1 MFGLIKDLSGMLNQ
15 LSLNTLT
22 FQLVDHYPEV
32 LYELTSWIK
41 KSKKRTN
48 QHQKHRYKMF
58 LWCHVRHINP
68 LKENPERIK
77 KKKDSKIVEKI
88 DYDRTEFS
96 VQEED
101 FSKI

>member
-1 MFGLIKDLSGMLNQ
+1 
-15 LSLNTLT
+15 
-22 FQLVDHYPEV
+22 
-32 LYELTSWIK
+32 
-41 KSKKRTN
+41 
-48 QHQKHRYKMF
+48 MF
-58 LWCHVRHINP
+58 LWCHVRHINH